1 MAVVFVALQSRF
13 ADGIHGG
20 HIEERA
26 VLVVS
31 KIDDAVGAFLVRWA
45 ALLIDRVVAFG
56 FSVCDK
62 EASVGKLEKL
72 CKDSVVHAVTANL
85 VFEDTMDAVEPI

>member
-1 MAVVFVALQSRF
+1 LQSRF

-26 VLVVS
+26 GLVVS

-62 EASVGKLEKL
+62 EACIGRQVGHGEVLQGL
-72 CKDSVVHAVTANL
+72 YNYNVQVNVIINVNVRVA
-85 VFEDTMDAVEPI
+85 I

>member
-31 KIDDAVGAFLVRWA
+31 KVNDAVRAFLVCWA
-45 ALLIDRVVAFG
+45 ALLIDRVVTFG

-62 EASVGKLEKL
+62 EASVGKLEKF
-72 CKDSVVHAVTANL
+72 CKDSVVHSVTANL